1 MSSKDIENPNNE
13 LDSETVEVV
22 EAAEETGKKS
32 VEEAAEPSEE
42 KEEKALEEMT
52 ELVADKDDTKYTDDE
67 LEEMDVQRMAHV
79 IMNDENRTNMDLL
92 DEVMEDDAYSLKQKK
107 KEAKRVAKL
116 EKRKASGETGGI
128 RFLGIMSIIMVL
140 AGVALVL
147 VTVYFLAIAPTYNK
161 TDYLTHE
168 LRYPDSA
175 TLTDADYTQVKEGYY
190 VPEIATSDA
199 QPEQSEQ
206 GGEGLE

>member
-1 MSSKDIENPNNE
+1 MSNKDKESNDIIENI
-13 LDSETVEVV
+13 D
-22 EAAEETGKKS
+22 A
-32 VEEAAEPSEE
+32 VEEAADDTVEDAAEQVE
-42 KEEKALEEMT
+42 KRNEEMT
-52 ELVADKDDTKYTDDE
+52 ELVADKDDTQYTDDE
-67 LEEMDVQRMAHV
+67 IEEMDVQRMAHV

-128 RFLGIMSIIMVL
+128 RFLGIMSIIMAV
-140 AGVALVL
+140 AGIALVL
-147 VTVYFLAIAPTYNK
+147 VTIYFLAIAPTYNK
-161 TDYLTHE
+161 TDYLSHQ
-168 LRYPDSA
+168 LNYPDSA

-190 VPEIATSDA
+190 VPEIATADA
-199 QPEQSEQ
+199 QSEQ